1 MLGTEVLL
9 TQSHLSSPYILMLIC
24 ACNYRMHLICSCAR
38 SSTCGYASRVQAV
51 SLHTCVPLSSDSSEP
66 PVRHSLL
73 ADTEMKPPVWHSQFA
88 NTEMKPPE
96 RHSLLVDTK
105 MKPPELHSL
114 LVDMKMKPEEPSETM
129 CGVVN
134 LALLGIIQLGDFTAN
149 PLISRF
155 FICQSLPLETLSRI
169 PQNNHCKAFGLGLA
183 HSKPL
188 EQVSLCPVRQGP
200 KTASQKVQVGRAACS
215 WVD

>member
-1 MLGTEVLL
+1 MLL

-24 ACNYRMHLICSCAR
+24 ACNYRMHLICSCAL
-38 SSTCGYASRVQAV
+38 SSTCGYASRVHVV

-73 ADTEMKPPVWHSQFA
+73 A

-105 MKPPELHSL
+105 MKPLEQHSL
-114 LVDMKMKPEEPSETM
+114 LVNTKMKPEEPSETM

-134 LALLGIIQLGDFTAN
+134 PALLGIIQLGDFTAN

-169 PQNNHCKAFGLGLA
+169 LQNNHCKAFGLGLA

-200 KTASQKVQVGRAACS
+200 KTASQRVQMGRAACS

>member
-1 MLGTEVLL
+1 
-9 TQSHLSSPYILMLIC
+9 MLIC
-24 ACNYRMHLICSCAR
+24 ACNYRMHLTCSCAL
-38 SSTCGYASRVQAV
+38 SSTCGYASRVHAV

-73 ADTEMKPPVWHSQFA
+73 ADTEMKPPVWHSQLA

-105 MKPPELHSL
+105 MKPPEQHSL
-114 LVDMKMKPEEPSETM
+114 LVDMNMKPEEPSETM

-134 LALLGIIQLGDFTAN
+134 PALLGIIQLGDFTAN

-155 FICQSLPLETLSRI
+155 FICQSLPLELCPGFSRI
-169 PQNNHCKAFGLGLA
+169 ITV
-183 HSKPL
+183 KPL
-188 EQVSLCPVRQGP
+188 GWVWP
-200 KTASQKVQVGRAACS
+200 TANPWSKSPFVLSDRGLKQLPRGFRWAGLHALG
-215 WVD
+215 